1 MNQQENNPGVTPEQA
16 TPSQPEA
23 TPPQTETQ
31 PTNTTPAQESA
42 PQTSA
47 VSSQTTSAPQT
58 SVVPPQT
65 TTAPQSGVVEGKKSH
80 AGIIVLIVVLV
91 VLLLLGGL
99 AFVVIKTV
107 TGTVKNIVNDVTSS
121 ITDETEGGIDNGG
134 NSNSGTTPADN
145 PINAANDKMRN
156 ELGSFDYTA
165 TITSNA
171 MNMDIDTVMNCTV
184 DGKSKIE
191 YCKTELF
198 MGMSQ
203 EIYFDYG
210 NGVEYMKSVSPYSFA
225 PVDEGWT
232 KISLPAGTTGGV
244 DIANGTSFKDI
255 ASEKVDGGTVYKGTL
270 SGFTDGTVNVN
281 NGSLSSVS
289 MNYEIFIND
298 DGYIK
303 TINMTT
309 ESDSISQTVKVEY
322 SNFGTARSLTIP
334 AEALNN

>member
-1 MNQQENNPGVTPEQA
+1 MDQSENNPGVAPEQA
-16 TPSQPEA
+16 APSQPEV
-23 TPPQTETQ
+23 TPPQAETQ
-31 PTNTTPAQESA
+31 TNTAPTQESA
-42 PQTSA
+42 P
-47 VSSQTTSAPQT
+47 QTTSAPQT

-80 AGIIVLIVVLV
+80 AGIIILIVVLV

-121 ITDETEGGIDNGG
+121 IVDDVENEIDNGG
-134 NSNSGTTPADN
+134 NSNNGNTTPADN

-165 TITSNA
+165 IITSNA
-171 MNMDIDTVMNCTV
+171 MNMDIDTTMNCTV
-184 DGKSKIE
+184 DGKNKIE

-210 NGVEYMKSVSPYSFA
+210 NGVEYTKSVSPYSFA

-232 KISLPAGTTGGV
+232 KTTLPAGTTGGV
-244 DIANGTSFKDI
+244 NIANGTSFNDI
-255 ASEKVDGGTVYKGTL
+255 TSEKVDGGTVYKGTL
-270 SGFTDGTVNVN
+270 SGFNDGTVNVN
-281 NGSLSSVS
+281 NGSLNSVN

-303 TINMTT
+303 TINMST

-322 SNFGTARSLTIP
+322 SNFGTAQPLSIP
-334 AEALNN
+334 AEALNS